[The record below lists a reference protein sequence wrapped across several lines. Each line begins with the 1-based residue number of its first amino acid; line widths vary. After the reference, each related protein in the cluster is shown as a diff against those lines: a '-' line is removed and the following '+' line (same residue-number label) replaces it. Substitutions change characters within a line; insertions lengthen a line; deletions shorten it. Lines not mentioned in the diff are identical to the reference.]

1 MQPLERINV
10 SIACRNQTGLQKSLV
25 LKNLD
30 MAKLYVA
37 NLHACDWCADLAVIS
52 DKENMFLKSVNNVI

>member
-10 SIACRNQTGLQKSLV
+10 SIVCHNETGLPKSLV
-25 LKNLD
+25 LKNRD

-37 NLHACDWCADLAVIS
+37 NLHACDWCADLAVIY
-52 DKENMFLKSVNNVI
+52 DKENMFLKSVE